1 VADIV
6 VSDGD
11 DNDNDDSMVGQDD
24 PKDEDE
30 PLPRFILIVADV
42 EASGKASSEMI
53 IPDRS

>member
-30 PLPRFILIVADV
+30 PLPRFILIVANV